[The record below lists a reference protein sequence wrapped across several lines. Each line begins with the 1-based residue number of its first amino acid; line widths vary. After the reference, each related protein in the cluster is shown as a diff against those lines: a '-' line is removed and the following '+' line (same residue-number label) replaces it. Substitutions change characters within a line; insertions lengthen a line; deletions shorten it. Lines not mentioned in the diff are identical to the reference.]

1 MTAALVLEVGPALV
15 RALGPT
21 AGPDPHP
28 GLAEAALD
36 GLDEPVVLLGER
48 PVAVDRLWA
57 TLLAGLV
64 AGGAGPVL
72 LVCPSWWPRS
82 RIQRVRAACAGN
94 PLVLTRATA
103 VARRRGPGVVLVELA
118 TGLAAVSAAGSTGVL
133 SGWDPARIAGAA
145 LAAGREVLL
154 DAPPGVAGAPE
165 AAAAIREA
173 LRAEG
178 VHAVAVDP
186 AELAVELAAG
196 SGRPRALRT
205 AALRTAALRTAARR
219 PALLAGAGVLV
230 GALVVGVLPSG
241 PLSPAER
248 SASES
253 APSPRLVEGRVAVVI
268 PRDWPVTRVTDGP
281 GSPRVQVDSPGDP
294 DAALHITQS
303 HTPGSGLVEA
313 ADVLGRAVATAR
325 PAGVFVDFRADGDA
339 GGRPAVTYRELRPGR
354 IIDWSVLQDGAT
366 RIGIGCQSAPQRAE
380 SIRAACRDAL
390 RSARELIPP
399 RRPG

>member
-15 RALGPT
+15 RALGAT

-103 VARRRGPGVVLVELA
+103 AARRRGPGVVLVELA
-118 TGLAAVSAAGSTGVL
+118 TGLAAVSAAGSTEVL
-133 SGWDPARIAGAA
+133 SGWDPARVADAA
-145 LAAGREVLL
+145 RAAGHEVLL
-154 DAPPGVAGAPE
+154 DAPLGVPGASD

-178 VHAVAVDP
+178 ADAVAVDP
-186 AELAVELAAG
+186 AELAVEVAAG
-196 SGRPRALRT
+196 SGRPR
-205 AALRTAALRTAARR
+205 ALRTAARR

-230 GALVVGVLPSG
+230 GALVVGILPTG
-241 PLSPAER
+241 PGSPAER
-248 SASES
+248 SASGS
-253 APSPRLVEGRVAVVI
+253 APAPRLVEGRVAVVI
-268 PRDWPVTRVTDGP
+268 PPDWPVTRVTDGP

-325 PAGVFVDFRADGDA
+325 PAGVFVDFRADGQA
-339 GGRPAVTYRELRPGR
+339 GGRPAVTYREVRPGR
-354 IIDWSVLQDGAT
+354 VIVWSVLHDGAT

-380 SIRAACRDAL
+380 SIRAACRDAV
-390 RSARELIPP
+390 RSARELSPP
-399 RRPG
+399 RRTG